1 MISESRAGDSDAGL
15 RPSETATSDV
25 ATAAPLRAAQLGH
38 RVHVLALGRGGAVV
52 ARAEEA
58 DRELGLGDR
67 RGHGD
72 VGGGDGGGGGDVPGD
87 LAVGLHEV
95 RVAVG
100 GLVEGVEG
108 GRLELDVL
116 PLGRGDQRAVGGL
129 AVQPVDAQV
138 AEQPLRVALRRA
150 EHGGQVREPRADD
163 DQRRALLGELVAGGA
178 DGRDVVGLHVLHLV
192 DEQRDPAADVGG
204 DPGGVAEQ
212 LDQVDLHVAGV
223 GPPGGRRDVDARLPP
238 VADLRRPAGR
248 RPRWANALTTPSTSS
263 IDSWSRCRGP
273 SSRSAMC
280 SAEETG
286 RRSDWSGRASIL
298 PVPQPREIAA
308 ERSWL
313 SSTVLPTPRSPVST
327 SERSGRP
334 CAIRS
339 RTTSKADSSVSRP
352 ASSGGRWPAPGA

>member
-1 MISESRAGDSDAGL
+1 MGED
-15 RPSETATSDV
+15 
-25 ATAAPLRAAQLGH
+25 
-38 RVHVLALGRGGAVV
+38 
-52 ARAEEA
+52 
-58 DRELGLGDR
+58 
-67 RGHGD
+67 
-72 VGGGDGGGGGDVPGD
+72 GGDVPGD

-100 GLVEGVEG
+100 RLVEGVER

-116 PLGRGDQRAVGGL
+116 PLGRGEQRAVGGL
-129 AVQPVDAQV
+129 AVEPVDPQV
-138 AEQPLRVALRRA
+138 AEQPLGVALRRA
-150 EHGGQVREPRADD
+150 QHRRQVGEPGADD
-163 DQRRALLGELVAGGA
+163 DQRRALLGQLVAGGA

-192 DEQRDPAADVGG
+192 DEQRDAAADVGG
-204 DPGGVAEQ
+204 HAGGVAEQ

-223 GPPGGRRDVDARLPP
+223 GPAGGGGDVDARLPA
-238 VADLRRPAGR
+238 VAHLRVGR
-248 RPRWANALTTPSTSS
+248 RRRRAKALRTPRTSS
-263 IDSWSRCRGP
+263 IDSWSGAAGP

-286 RRSDWSGRASIL
+286 RRSDCSGRASIL

-339 RTTSKADSSVSRP
+339 RTTSNADSSVSRP
-352 ASSGGRWPAPGA
+352 ASSGGRCPAPGA